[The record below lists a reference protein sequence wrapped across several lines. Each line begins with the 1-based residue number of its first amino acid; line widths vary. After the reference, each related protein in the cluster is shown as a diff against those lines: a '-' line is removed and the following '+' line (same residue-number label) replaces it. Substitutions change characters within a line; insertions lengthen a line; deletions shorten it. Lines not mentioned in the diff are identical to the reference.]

1 MSRGSRLV
9 LGVYYSSQHS
19 GCPGRGYSGL
29 ASKPSIAMRSVSVG
43 SKSLRVL
50 CREKYVLVLAMASGL
65 TSYFDRKPSSSIRP
79 GLSHLQPDPS
89 SPHTP
94 QRTFSSTFSSPSISY
109 RTEEETHVFELG
121 ARHLCAGLAG
131 ESSPRCTLGF
141 GPEDSRRV
149 GDYRRW
155 LPGYSRP
162 TRRQIEDEWGG
173 EHDLW
178 RMDLRK
184 VDLGLVE
191 DKIERAVRNFHTK
204 YLLMDQK
211 SRRLLLVLP
220 SIIPHS
226 LLSSIL
232 SAIFLNFQY
241 PSITLFS
248 TPLVN
253 TVAAGCR
260 SGLVVDVG
268 FAETIVTAIY
278 DYREIHQ
285 RRTTRG
291 MKRVILDMVKMLRQ
305 YAKVPP
311 SKPAKA
317 GNAKEATVEAD
328 YEIAE
333 DIATRMAWCD
343 PEEAKWQS
351 PISPKPLHQTFG
363 SLNIRADSPDSF
375 DTCNSKQEDPMHT
388 VPSPFTKDENLN
400 VPFAQFAEPVMT
412 GIFAVDRETHE
423 IDEHE
428 QPVHLLMF
436 KALLSLPPDARGL
449 CMSRIIITGGGSHIP
464 GLKARLLEE
473 LLMLVAERGW
483 DPVEGRAAVRRRTRL
498 SEIENPRQTSNHV
511 LSTADAAHPTDD
523 PPKPTGETLSAA
535 LQGQAH
541 DPIAAKLQ
549 HDRTKGTKTMASGY
563 IRGVETLGPWAGGS
577 LIASLK
583 IKGVVE
589 IERDSF
595 LQHGLAGARK
605 DNEASTTQMRQSFG
619 PNIPRTGSD
628 KPGWTLGEWA

>member
-1 MSRGSRLV
+1 MV
-9 LGVYYSSQHS
+9 
-19 GCPGRGYSGL
+19 
-29 ASKPSIAMRSVSVG
+29 SKTDNRDALI
-43 SKSLRVL
+43 L
-50 CREKYVLVLAMASGL
+50 CRSSSDYSEGTEEKHRLELAMASGL

-109 RTEEETHVFELG
+109 RSEEETHVFELG
-121 ARHLCAGLAG
+121 ARHLCAGVAG

-141 GPEDSRRV
+141 GPEESRRV

-162 TRRQIEDEWGG
+162 IRRQTEAEWGV

-178 RMDLRK
+178 RMDLRD
-184 VDLGLVE
+184 VDLGLVG

-220 SIIPHS
+220 SVIPHP
-226 LLSSIL
+226 LLSSVL

-260 SGLVVDVG
+260 TGLVVDIG
-268 FAETIVTAIY
+268 FAETVVTAIY

-305 YAKVPP
+305 YAEKP
-311 SKPAKA
+311 SSTSVKA
-317 GNAKEATVEAD
+317 GNAEEATVEAD

-333 DIATRMAWCD
+333 DVTTRMAWCE

-351 PISPKPLHQTFG
+351 PISPKPLQQTFG
-363 SLNIRADSPDSF
+363 SLNIRADSPESF
-375 DTCNSKQEDPMHT
+375 ESCNSKQEDPMHT
-388 VPSPFTKDENLN
+388 VPSPFTKNEKLN
-400 VPFAQFAEPVMT
+400 VPFAQLAEPVMT
-412 GIFAVDRETHE
+412 GIFAIDRDTRE

-436 KALLSLPPDARGL
+436 KALLSLPPDARSL
-449 CMSRIIITGGGSHIP
+449 CMSRIIFTGGGSHIP
-464 GLKARLLEE
+464 GLKVRLLEE
-473 LLMLVAERGW
+473 IGSLIAERGW
-483 DPVEGRAAVRRRTRL
+483 DPVEGRAAAKQRMRL
-498 SEIENPRQTSNHV
+498 KEIKNPQQTSNPV
-511 LSTADAAHPTDD
+511 LSTPETTHPTND
-523 PPKPTGETLSAA
+523 PSKPVGETLPAA
-535 LQGQAH
+535 LQGQVH
-541 DPIAAKLQ
+541 DPIAEKLQ
-549 HDRTKGTKTMASGY
+549 HDRMKGSKTMASGH

-577 LIASLK
+577 LVASLK

-605 DNEASTTQMRQSFG
+605 DSETSTTQTRQSFG
-619 PNIPRTGSD
+619 PNVPKPGSE
-628 KPGWTLGEWA
+628 KPGWTLGGWA

>member
-1 MSRGSRLV
+1 MLV
-9 LGVYYSSQHS
+9 V
-19 GCPGRGYSGL
+19 
-29 ASKPSIAMRSVSVG
+29 
-43 SKSLRVL
+43 
-50 CREKYVLVLAMASGL
+50 AMASGL

-109 RTEEETHVFELG
+109 RTEEETHIFELG
-121 ARHLCAGLAG
+121 AYHLCAGLAG
-131 ESSPRCTLGF
+131 EGSPRCTLGF
-141 GPEDSRRV
+141 GPEESRRV
-149 GDYRRW
+149 GDYRPW

-162 TRRQIEDEWGG
+162 IRQQTEDGWGR
-173 EHDLW
+173 EYNLW
-178 RMDLRK
+178 QMDLRT

-191 DKIERAVRNFHTK
+191 DKIERAVRMFHTK

-220 SIIPHS
+220 SVLPHP
-226 LLSSIL
+226 LLSSVL

-260 SGLVVDVG
+260 SGLVVDIG
-268 FAETIVTAIY
+268 FAETMITAIY
-278 DYREIHQ
+278 DYRETHQ

-305 YAKVPP
+305 YAGEPL
-311 SKPAKA
+311 SKAAKA
-317 GNAKEATVEAD
+317 GSAEEATVEAD
-328 YEIAE
+328 YAIAE
-333 DIATRMAWCD
+333 EITTRIAWCD

-351 PISPKPLHQTFG
+351 PISPKPLQQTFG
-363 SLNIRADSPDSF
+363 SLNIRADSPESF

-388 VPSPFTKDENLN
+388 VPSPFAKDENLD
-400 VPFAQFAEPVMT
+400 VPFTQFAEPVMT
-412 GIFAVDRETHE
+412 GIFAVDRDIHE
-423 IDEHE
+423 MDEHE

-473 LLMLVAERGW
+473 LRSLVVERGW

-498 SEIENPRQTSNHV
+498 SEIKNPQQTSNPA
-511 LSTADAAHPTDD
+511 LSTADAAHPTSD
-523 PPKPTGETLSAA
+523 PPKPTGGALPAA
-535 LQGQAH
+535 LQEQVH

-549 HDRTKGTKTMASGY
+549 HDRAKGTKTMAFGN
-563 IRGVETLGPWAGGS
+563 IRGVETLGPWVGGS
-577 LIASLK
+577 LVASLK

-605 DNEASTTQMRQSFG
+605 DHEASTAQTRQSFG

-628 KPGWTLGEWA
+628 KPGWTLGGWA